1 MAESREERMQQRMRG
16 AGRHEVADESFG
28 LFLPVE
34 EEGSPE
40 ASSPEPPTSEPAAPE
55 AAAPEPAAPEHEPEP
70 EPEPELSLQ
79 PAPEIA
85 RESVPRSAP
94 NTSAKRRPASSGTP
108 RAQSQPQQ
116 PPPVSDRAHSS
127 AKSRPST
134 QPSSRVRPSPYEIE
148 PESPHPDTESRAATS
163 PPQITVEEPVDVGDV
178 TAAATAAAPRPT
190 SRGSISSRLSSGGYH
205 VAEEVTESPADAPGS
220 GHRRRVR
227 ISQGLATQS
236 AQLQRAVQLEEE
248 KGHGGEMTTSSPLA
262 RKTRTS
268 AATTRKSTRSA
279 LAGSPDLAE
288 DPTPAARSSRRS
300 NSTTASGSVGSS
312 GNRRSAR
319 NSVPTDPVE
328 ISVEPS
334 SPIPQAE
341 SRRKAQSQ
349 AKAKKSKVAKEVFD
363 EAAEVPQ
370 LKPKSQPRSQP
381 KPKSKSKS
389 ISKSKGDEAVGAEA
403 EEAEEVEANEAARR
417 IGRKRPR
424 AILLREE
431 SLELDTQ
438 EAEPE
443 PPAKKRRQKRS
454 QESPAKQSQPK
465 ASKTKAKA
473 KSKPESKV
481 RRRRSD
487 GEPIPIGVQR
497 YTKPQRINEDD
508 SEADILTAEIPFTNR
523 GGVNVVDVLS
533 QICEEVIEANL
544 VTLQEAAV
552 QAENAPMKKEYRTK
566 LRALEAFQEELRTR
580 LLEHTI
586 ALDTM
591 HALKKRVRSIQ
602 KEKITLRNEILRI
615 RAEREQVA
623 LKMDAVRL
631 RHEVDSKDSLQQLG
645 LSASMH
651 DIELAID
658 HGRSA
663 PELTPSEQKMAELAN
678 LELLVAQVA
687 SQACAGGDG
696 SGNLKQIHDFNA
708 FLERAAAALE
718 MR

>member
-28 LFLPVE
+28 LILPVE
-34 EEGSPE
+34 ESPE
-40 ASSPEPPTSEPAAPE
+40 ASSPEPPTPEPPTPKPAAHEPT
-55 AAAPEPAAPEHEPEP
+55 APEPAAPEP

-108 RAQSQPQQ
+108 RA
-116 PPPVSDRAHSS
+116 PPPPPQPVADRTRSS
-127 AKSRPST
+127 AISRPSS
-134 QPSSRVRPSPYEIE
+134 QPSGSRARPNPYDIE
-148 PESPHPDTESRAATS
+148 PESPLPRSAS
-163 PPQITVEEPVDVGDV
+163 QPQITVEEPGD
-178 TAAATAAAPRPT
+178 AGNATAAAAAALRPT
-190 SRGSISSRLSSGGYH
+190 SRGSISSRLSSGGGYN

-236 AQLQRAVQLEEE
+236 VQLQRAVLLEEE

-262 RKTRTS
+262 RKTRKS
-268 AATTRKSTRSA
+268 AATTRTSTRSA
-279 LAGSPDLAE
+279 LAGSPDLGE
-288 DPTPAARSSRRS
+288 DPTPASRRS
-300 NSTTASGSVGSS
+300 ESAIASGSAGSS
-312 GNRRSAR
+312 GSRRRSPR
-319 NSVPTDPVE
+319 NPVPTDPVE
-328 ISVEPS
+328 PSVEPS

-341 SRRKAQSQ
+341 TRRKAQAQ
-349 AKAKKSKVAKEVFD
+349 AKAKKSKVTE
-363 EAAEVPQ
+363 EVPAEAEEV
-370 LKPKSQPRSQP
+370 PQP
-381 KPKSKSKS
+381 KPKSKAKPKPKPKSKPISKPMSKS
-389 ISKSKGDEAVGAEA
+389 SEAVGEDA
-403 EEAEEVEANEAARR
+403 EEAEEVAVEEVARR

-424 AILLREE
+424 GSPPREE
-431 SLELDTQ
+431 PSEPDVP

-454 QESPAKQSQPK
+454 QESPAQQSQPK
-465 ASKTKAKA
+465 ASKAKTKAKEKTVA
-473 KSKPESKV
+473 KA

-497 YTKPQRINEDD
+497 YTKPQRINEDG
-508 SEADILTAEIPFTNR
+508 SEANILTSEIPFTNR

-544 VTLQEAAV
+544 ATLHEAAV
-552 QAENAPMKKEYRTK
+552 NAENAPMKKEYKTK

-631 RHEVDSKDSLQQLG
+631 RHEVDNKDSLQQLG

-651 DIELAID
+651 DIEMAID

-663 PELTPSEQKMAELAN
+663 AELTPGEQKMAELAN
-678 LELLVAQVA
+678 LELLVSQVA

-696 SGNLKQIHDFNA
+696 SGNLKQIHDFNT
-708 FLERAAAALE
+708 FLERAVAALE

>member
-28 LFLPVE
+28 LILPVE
-34 EEGSPE
+34 EEE
-40 ASSPEPPTSEPAAPE
+40 SPEPSSPDQPTPEP
-55 AAAPEPAAPEHEPEP
+55 AAPEPAAVPEPPALEPEP
-70 EPEPELSLQ
+70 EPEPELPLQ
-79 PAPEIA
+79 PAPEITP
-85 RESVPRSAP
+85 ESVPRSAP
-94 NTSAKRRPASSGTP
+94 NTSAKRRHLVSDTP
-108 RAQSQPQQ
+108 RAQQRQQ
-116 PPPVSDRAHSS
+116 QQPVSDRTRSS
-127 AKSRPST
+127 ARSRPST
-134 QPSSRVRPSPYEIE
+134 QPSSRTRLDPYEIE
-148 PESPHPDTESRAATS
+148 PESPLQRAATS
-163 PPQITVEEPVDVGDV
+163 PPQITVEEPRDVSDATEV
-178 TAAATAAAPRPT
+178 PAAVPRPT
-190 SRGSISSRLSSGGYH
+190 SRGSVSSRLSSGGYH

-236 AQLQRAVQLEEE
+236 AQLQRAVLLEEE

-268 AATTRKSTRSA
+268 AATTRTSTRSA
-279 LAGSPDLAE
+279 LAGSPDLGE
-288 DPTPAARSSRRS
+288 DPTPTARSSRRS
-300 NSTTASGSVGSS
+300 NSSIASGSAGSGGS
-312 GNRRSAR
+312 RRSTR
-319 NSVPTDPVE
+319 NAVPSDP
-328 ISVEPS
+328 IEPS

-341 SRRKAQSQ
+341 SRRKAQAQ
-349 AKAKKSKVAKEVFD
+349 VKAKAKNSKGTHEEVSKKVKE
-363 EAAEVPQ
+363 APQ
-370 LKPKSQPRSQP
+370 LKPKSKP
-381 KPKSKSKS
+381 KPKPNPKP
-389 ISKSKGDEAVGAEA
+389 KGSEAVAADVEEA
-403 EEAEEVEANEAARR
+403 QEAEEVEVDEVARR

-424 AILLREE
+424 ASPPREA
-431 SLELDTQ
+431 SPELDARET
-438 EAEPE
+438 EPE
-443 PPAKKRRQKRS
+443 PPAKKRRQRRS

-465 ASKTKAKA
+465 APKTKTKAKEKTGA
-473 KSKPESKV
+473 KAH
-481 RRRRSD
+481 RRRSD
-487 GEPIPIGVQR
+487 TEPIPIGVQR
-497 YTKPQRINEDD
+497 YTKLQRIDEDD
-508 SEADILTAEIPFTNR
+508 SDADILTADIPFTNR

-544 VTLQEAAV
+544 ATLQEAAV
-552 QAENAPMKKEYRTK
+552 KAENAPMKKEYRAK

-591 HALKKRVRSIQ
+591 HSLKKRVRSIQ
-602 KEKITLRNEILRI
+602 KEKITLRNEILRV

-631 RHEVDSKDSLQQLG
+631 QHEVDSKDSLQQLG

-651 DIELAID
+651 DIELAVD

-678 LELLVAQVA
+678 LELLVSQVA
-687 SQACAGGDG
+687 GQACAGGDG

>member
-28 LFLPVE
+28 LILPVE
-34 EEGSPE
+34 ESPE
-40 ASSPEPPTSEPAAPE
+40 ASSPEPPTPELSTPEPAAPE
-55 AAAPEPAAPEHEPEP
+55 PTAPEPAAPEPEP
-70 EPEPELSLQ
+70 EPEPDLSLQ
-79 PAPEIA
+79 AAPEIV
-85 RESVPRSAP
+85 RESIPRSAP

-108 RAQSQPQQ
+108 RAPPPPPQ
-116 PPPVSDRAHSS
+116 PVSDRTRSS
-127 AKSRPST
+127 ARSRPSS
-134 QPSSRVRPSPYEIE
+134 QPSSSRARPDPYAIE
-148 PESPHPDTESRAATS
+148 PESPLLDREPRSAS
-163 PPQITVEEPVDVGDV
+163 QPQVTVEEPGDAGDA
-178 TAAATAAAPRPT
+178 TASAAATLRPT
-190 SRGSISSRLSSGGYH
+190 SRGSISSRLSSGGYN

-236 AQLQRAVQLEEE
+236 VQLQRAVLLEEE

-262 RKTRTS
+262 RKTRKS
-268 AATTRKSTRSA
+268 AATTRTSTRSA
-279 LAGSPDLAE
+279 LAGSPDLGE
-288 DPTPAARSSRRS
+288 DPTPASRRS
-300 NSTTASGSVGSS
+300 DSTVPSGSAGSS
-312 GNRRSAR
+312 GNRRRSPR
-319 NSVPTDPVE
+319 NLVPTDPVE
-328 ISVEPS
+328 PSVEPS

-341 SRRKAQSQ
+341 SRRKAQAQ
-349 AKAKKSKVAKEVFD
+349 AKAKKSKVTEAVPEEVV
-363 EAAEVPQ
+363 EVP
-370 LKPKSQPRSQP
+370 QP
-381 KPKSKSKS
+381 KPKSKAKPKPRPKSKP
-389 ISKSKGDEAVGAEA
+389 ISKSSEAVDEEA
-403 EEAEEVEANEAARR
+403 EEAEEVAVEEVARR

-424 AILLREE
+424 GSPTREE
-431 SLELDTQ
+431 PSEPDVA

-454 QESPAKQSQPK
+454 QESPAQQSQPK
-465 ASKTKAKA
+465 APKAKTKAKGKTETKA
-473 KSKPESKV
+473 

-497 YTKPQRINEDD
+497 YTKPQRVNEDD
-508 SEADILTAEIPFTNR
+508 SEADILTSEIPFTNR
-523 GGVNVVDVLS
+523 GGVNVVDVIS

-544 VTLQEAAV
+544 ATLQEAAAN
-552 QAENAPMKKEYRTK
+552 AENAPMKKEYRTK

-602 KEKITLRNEILRI
+602 KEKISLRNEILCI

-651 DIELAID
+651 DIEMAID
-658 HGRSA
+658 QGRSA
-663 PELTPSEQKMAELAN
+663 AELTPGEQKMAELAN
-678 LELLVAQVA
+678 LELLVSQVA

-696 SGNLKQIHDFNA
+696 SGNLRQIHDFNA

>member
-28 LFLPVE
+28 LILPVE
-34 EEGSPE
+34 EEE
-40 ASSPEPPTSEPAAPE
+40 SPEPSSPDQPTPEP
-55 AAAPEPAAPEHEPEP
+55 AAPEPAAVPEPPALEPEP
-70 EPEPELSLQ
+70 EPEPELPLQ
-79 PAPEIA
+79 PAPEITP
-85 RESVPRSAP
+85 ESVPRSAP
-94 NTSAKRRPASSGTP
+94 NTSAKRRHLVSDTP
-108 RAQSQPQQ
+108 RAQQRQQ
-116 PPPVSDRAHSS
+116 QQPVSDRTRSS
-127 AKSRPST
+127 ARSRPST
-134 QPSSRVRPSPYEIE
+134 QPSSRTRLDPYEIE
-148 PESPHPDTESRAATS
+148 PESPLQRAATS
-163 PPQITVEEPVDVGDV
+163 PPQITVEEPRDVSDATEV
-178 TAAATAAAPRPT
+178 PAAVPRPT
-190 SRGSISSRLSSGGYH
+190 SRGSVSSRLSSGGYH

-236 AQLQRAVQLEEE
+236 AQLQRAVLLEEE

-268 AATTRKSTRSA
+268 AATTRTSTRSA
-279 LAGSPDLAE
+279 LAGSPDLGE
-288 DPTPAARSSRRS
+288 DPTPTARSSRRS
-300 NSTTASGSVGSS
+300 NSSIASGSAGSGGS
-312 GNRRSAR
+312 RRSTR
-319 NSVPTDPVE
+319 NAVPSDP
-328 ISVEPS
+328 IEPS

-341 SRRKAQSQ
+341 SRRKAQAQ
-349 AKAKKSKVAKEVFD
+349 VKAKAKNSKGTHEEVSKKVKE
-363 EAAEVPQ
+363 APQ
-370 LKPKSQPRSQP
+370 LKPKSKPKPNP
-381 KPKSKSKS
+381 KPKGS
-389 ISKSKGDEAVGAEA
+389 EAVAADVEEA
-403 EEAEEVEANEAARR
+403 QEAEEVEVDEVARR

-424 AILLREE
+424 ASPPREA
-431 SLELDTQ
+431 SPELDARET
-438 EAEPE
+438 EPE
-443 PPAKKRRQKRS
+443 PPAKKRRQRRS

-465 ASKTKAKA
+465 APKTKTKAKEKTGA
-473 KSKPESKV
+473 KAH
-481 RRRRSD
+481 RRRSD
-487 GEPIPIGVQR
+487 TEPIPIGVQR
-497 YTKPQRINEDD
+497 YTKLQRIDEDD
-508 SEADILTAEIPFTNR
+508 SDADILTADIPFTNR

-544 VTLQEAAV
+544 ATLQEAAV
-552 QAENAPMKKEYRTK
+552 KAENAPMKKEYRAK

-591 HALKKRVRSIQ
+591 HSLKKRVRSIQ
-602 KEKITLRNEILRI
+602 KEKITLRNEILRV

-631 RHEVDSKDSLQQLG
+631 QHEVDSKDSLQQLG

-651 DIELAID
+651 DIELAVD

-678 LELLVAQVA
+678 LELLVSQVA
-687 SQACAGGDG
+687 GQACAGGDG